1 MSSDRTAL
9 MSFRPT
15 TPGPG
20 GPRADELLPLK
31 PDVLLILTVLAE
43 GERHGYAILQA
54 AEERSGG
61 AVRLQPGALYRRLNW
76 MLDRGMIQ
84 ELDERPTQILGE
96 DRRRRYY
103 GVTAFGVEVAQA
115 ETERMARAVA
125 AARAAGLTGSGAG

>member
-1 MSSDRTAL
+1 M
-9 MSFRPT
+9 
-15 TPGPG
+15 
-20 GPRADELLPLK
+20 
-31 PDVLLILTVLAE
+31 
-43 GERHGYAILQA
+43 
-54 AEERSGG
+54 
-61 AVRLQPGALYRRLNW
+61 QPGALYRRLNW